1 MATLSFA
8 MGSPAPLV
16 IDTDMNVDDMAAI
29 AFLLAHH
36 SNILAITVSAVGFSA
51 QWSGVDNALRLLNY
65 FNRSEIPVAFQDGYL
80 GQTQLNLQYPS
91 GLPPQEWLKGT
102 NEYFTKWVPI
112 ASSVRPPAWQ
122 SASQLIVEVLNAASE
137 SVHFLELGPYTNLAA
152 ALHRDALTVTR
163 KIRRVYA
170 EGGRLKVPGLRNRV
184 FPWTTQNKPQKA
196 SWNVFLDSI
205 AAAQV
210 YAYGFPTTLFA
221 DNACDTLGVRPSD
234 AKKGGGVGGKRCP
247 SREMLGK
254 IILNW
259 AEAHQQDWSSLKY
272 WDQATAVLLLEL
284 LLEKSPSICERWL
297 QANLTVSL
305 QNDATYATFV
315 QGQFGATTDAC
326 VVSSR
331 ARFLETFYASNC

>member
-1 MATLSFA
+1 

-122 SASQLIVEVLNAASE
+122 SASQLIVEVVNAASE